1 MDLDQVLCVYIKAI
15 SLVFIMGLLTVGT
28 SGSLILALVAGTL
41 FLRLGCGIHL
51 RYDSFYFSLLFC
63 CVCLLT
69 LNSLFFSTDRR
80 KRVHLEGRKRGR
92 GTGSR
97 GKGKYNQNIL
107 YVKRLY
113 FQNKTKMG
121 KKSLKG
127 GSENVKAG

>member
-28 SGSLILALVAGTL
+28 SGSSILALVAGTL

-80 KRVHLEGRKRGR
+80 NRVHLEGRKRGR